1 MKRLLFFLCAL
12 VVSIGTAWAQFAAPT
27 TNPTE
32 PTDKAARV
40 IAVYSDH
47 YNKGLTEGQYNSD
60 WGGGP
65 TANKWSSLTEQ
76 EIVDGH
82 KVVHVVGYGF
92 HNRTANSTALTSDYS
107 IAHVAIYPKT
117 ATKFKIYADGGY
129 SWANVVSDDAH
140 PLTPGQWNY
149 IEVSGV
155 SLSTNFI
162 SIALWDSEN
171 NLETEFYLDH
181 FYFAKPPIDDS
192 VAPVLNTCSVTS
204 TNCVSATL
212 TLKATDE
219 TSETVSYKITDT
231 NSSTVYNTS
240 GASGSEISYVIGG
253 LLAST
258 DYTFSVVAVDEND
271 NESAATVVNATTS
284 AYPAIPVSD
293 KLEANVKTVYGQFGN
308 ATGLSKTSGT
318 DYDGM
323 SRTVVKFKNNN
334 AQFSLPAD
342 PEFDAS
348 DMDYI
353 HYDVLSDVDTP
364 VALFV
369 ENRTENWKGKDV
381 EGGLTAGVWTSFDI
395 PVSFFIND
403 CAQTMTKVINM
414 ALIKA
419 VANKTGHDGFDD
431 FSSPFP
437 TLYIANVYFW
447 KDVPAEKTVTF
458 VNDQNWENVRVWA
471 WNDTEN
477 FTGGTWP
484 GVALTDNGDGTFTW
498 STTGDPSSIKF
509 SNNGANETATF
520 AFVDGA
526 VYNSQGMKYTVSFKN
541 SIGWET
547 VKAYTE
553 NAKALGDWPGTT
565 MTKEGDVY
573 TISFYAATT
582 PTKLIFNNGGT
593 GNLNQTADLTVI
605 DGKTYDM
612 GFFIAGDMNS
622 WTVDPDY
629 AMTLNTGAATTEYQ
643 FGPTALTKDA
653 ELKAVLSRDG
663 ETIAAYYPA
672 GTDNS
677 YTITADGDYNI
688 YLRPNADGG
697 DDWYN
702 HVIYVARQITSLTLS
717 PSGTVEMEVGDNG
730 DLEVTDQSGNAVA
743 ASLLNFASADPTIV
757 TIDANGHAVAVAEG
771 GPVVITVSLNADP
784 SVTAT
789 LNVTVTGATPN
800 ELIDTP
806 DSGTGIHVLTGTW
819 DGGEFATLDATAQA
833 TAYDVRGLSTTF
845 DGNAINTVKKNA
857 LFIARA
863 DQNIPRNKVVDN
875 GDNTYTGYNI
885 EILDY
890 SEYNGL
896 NTEMNTSISPITGTV
911 NYHRV
916 LPRAG
921 IYLTMVVPFGA
932 TVPSDCNAYEATTS
946 TNNAGD
952 VTITF
957 TEVDNLEAG
966 VPYLIHATNGGVHLG
981 STGLNFSQSGDKAL
995 TDGAFKGTY
1004 VPINPVPD
1012 HVYVMP
1018 KGDPAVNAEFR
1029 LASTGSY
1036 IPAFRAYIQLN
1047 NTAAKIQVLIS
1058 DATGIHAATAE
1069 QIEGIFNIY
1078 SIDGK
1083 LVRQNS
1089 DSKVGLQKGIYI
1101 INGKK
1106 VIVK

>member
-1 MKRLLFFLCAL
+1 MKKTLLLLFAFVL
-12 VVSIGTAWAQFAAPT
+12 SIGTAWAQFAAPT

-47 YNKGLTEGQYNSD
+47 YNKGLTEGQYNSE

-192 VAPVLNTCSVTS
+192 VAPVLNTCNVAS

-240 GASGSEISYVIGG
+240 GASGSEISYAIGG

-284 AYPAIPVSD
+284 AYPAIPISD

-318 DYDGM
+318 DFDGM

-381 EGGLTAGVWTSFDI
+381 EGGLTAGEWTSFDI
-395 PVSFFIND
+395 PVSFFIDD
-403 CAQTMTKVINM
+403 CAQSMTKVINM

-419 VANKTGHDGFDD
+419 VANKAGHDGFAD
-431 FSSPFP
+431 FTAPFP

-447 KDVPAEKTVTF
+447 KDVPAGKTVTF

-484 GVALTDNGDGTFTW
+484 GVAPTDNGDGTFTW
-498 STTGDPSSIKF
+498 TTTGDPEHIIF
-509 SNNGANETATF
+509 NNNGNGSETATF
-520 AFVDGA
+520 DFVDGA
-526 VYNSQGMKYTVSFKN
+526 TYNSQGMKYTVSFKN

-573 TISFYAATT
+573 TISFYAAAT

-593 GNLNQTADLTVI
+593 GNLNQTADLAVV

-612 GFFIAGDMNS
+612 GYFIAGTMNS
-622 WTVDPDY
+622 WTEIDPDY
-629 AMTLNTGAATTEYQ
+629 VMTKNTGAATTEYQ

-663 ETIAAYYPA
+663 ETIAAYYPD
-672 GTDNS
+672 GTDNNYVVAATGN
-677 YTITADGDYNI
+677 YTIYF
-688 YLRPNADGG
+688 RPNHDGG
-697 DDWYN
+697 DDWYEKY
-702 HVIYVARQITSLTLS
+702 IFL
-717 PSGTVEMEVGDNG
+717 
-730 DLEVTDQSGNAVA
+730 
-743 ASLLNFASADPTIV
+743 ASASNLVD
-757 TIDANGHAVAVAEG
+757 E
-771 GPVVITVSLNADP
+771 
-784 SVTAT
+784 
-789 LNVTVTGATPN
+789 GAT
-800 ELIDTP
+800 
-806 DSGTGIHVLTGTW
+806 GKAGAHKLTGTW
-819 DGGEFATLDATAQA
+819 DANDFATIDAAAKASSYDLTGLTIGSTLDVVGKTANPYCMFITSAAGKVNRNEVVWDEANSRYNGFALIFEETTNDGKSYDINTDIKPIQVTNPKVNRTMGAGLVYTTVTLPFNYGSIPNPEKTQTKVYAISSSSKTGGE
-833 TAYDVRGLSTTF
+833 TT
-845 DGNAINTVKKNA
+845 V
-857 LFIARA
+857 
-863 DQNIPRNKVVDN
+863 
-875 GDNTYTGYNI
+875 
-885 EILDY
+885 
-890 SEYNGL
+890 
-896 NTEMNTSISPITGTV
+896 
-911 NYHRV
+911 
-916 LPRAG
+916 
-921 IYLTMVVPFGA
+921 
-932 TVPSDCNAYEATTS
+932 
-946 TNNAGD
+946 
-952 VTITF
+952 TF
-957 TEVDNLEAG
+957 TEVNSLEAG
-966 VPYLIHATNGGVHLG
+966 KPYLVNSFAAALLFNEDIGTVNIDWSTTDQAEGVVTAVGTFKNKTLTTADNAYVLPG
-981 STGLNFSQSGDKAL
+981 NITSTGAL
-995 TDGAFKGTY
+995 TFNKANGANIR
-1004 VPINPVPD
+1004 P
-1012 HVYVMP
+1012 
-1018 KGDPAVNAEFR
+1018 
-1029 LASTGSY
+1029 
-1036 IPAFRAYIQLN
+1036 FRAYI
-1047 NTAAKIQVLIS
+1047 TVPGGGAKINVLF
-1058 DATGIHAATAE
+1058 DDTTGIHAATAE
-1069 QIEGIFNIY
+1069 QLEAIFNIY

-1089 DSKVGLQKGIYI
+1089 DSKVGLEKGIYI